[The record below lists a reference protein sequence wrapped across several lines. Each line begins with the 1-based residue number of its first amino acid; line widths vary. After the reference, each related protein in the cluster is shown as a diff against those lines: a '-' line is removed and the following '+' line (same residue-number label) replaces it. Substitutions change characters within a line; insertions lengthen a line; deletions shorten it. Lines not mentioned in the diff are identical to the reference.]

1 MNESLKLNEK
11 YKDTKNL
18 QKREVK
24 LKQLKKEEQSGN
36 VPSIK
41 KVSSHNKISE
51 QEKQSIKTNLE
62 ALKEAVKKDDLEDIK
77 SKHEQLQK
85 AVYAVSEKIYKAAA
99 AAANA
104 QNAQNAGANPNNA
117 SSQNDKDVVDV
128 DYKDV
133 DGEKK

>member
-41 KVSSHNKISE
+41 KVSSHNKISG
-51 QEKQSIKTNLE
+51 QEKQFIKTNLE

-104 QNAQNAGANPNNA
+104 QNAGANPNNA